1 MRGNHRRTA
10 KYLAFAKQAEK
21 EGYSQVARLFR
32 AAAEAETV
40 HAIAHLRALGNIGTT
55 VENLTAAIA
64 GETFEFTEMY
74 PPMIQKAREEE
85 HKAALRSFTYANAVE
100 IEHASLY
107 QEALDQMG
115 ALKETD
121 YHVCS
126 VCGYTCA
133 DEAPSDCPVCGSA
146 AKAFSRVD

>member
-1 MRGNHRRTA
+1 
-10 KYLAFAKQAEK
+10 
-21 EGYSQVARLFR
+21 
-32 AAAEAETV
+32 
-40 HAIAHLRALGNIGTT
+40 
-55 VENLTAAIA
+55 
-64 GETFEFTEMY
+64 
-74 PPMIQKAREEE
+74 MIQKAEEEE

-107 QEALDQMG
+107 KQALAQMG

-133 DEAPSDCPVCGSA
+133 GEAPSDCPVCGSA